1 MNVFDYHSFFSLP
14 CVFFLDFFFSF
25 FRFFV
30 FLKKGER
37 VFHPKTPESK
47 ASIIVALTKHYL
59 FGKLSEEDKSMIADS
74 MACEPYDKG
83 EKVLTQGDMGD
94 KCYCVEKGQLEI
106 HIKKEDTGTYSK
118 RRCSSCNSR

>member
-1 MNVFDYHSFFSLP
+1 M
-14 CVFFLDFFFSF
+14 
-25 FRFFV
+25 
-30 FLKKGER
+30 
-37 VFHPKTPESK
+37 
-47 ASIIVALTKHYL
+47 TKHYL

-106 HIKKEDTGTYSK
+106 HIKKEDTGKYKATQEQ
-118 RRCSSCNSR
+118 CSCNYR

>member
-1 MNVFDYHSFFSLP
+1 MNVSDYSFFFFFALCFFSWFF
-14 CVFFLDFFFSF
+14 FFLFSF
-25 FRFFV
+25 FC

-106 HIKKEDTGTYSK
+106 HIKKEDTGTYK
-118 RRCSSCNSR
+118 AML